1 MRISDWSSDVCSSDL
16 GDVLNVESLASE
28 QVGQV
33 FGVDDHRGRGAAR
46 HPHGHLAQGLAEL
59 ALEVA
64 HASLTGVARHDLV
77 KSIVGDVDLLGPKA
91 VALQLSL
98 EQVIAGDGD
107 LLVFGVAVDR
117 DDLEPVE
124 KGPGDRLED
133 VRGGDEEDV

>member
-1 MRISDWSSDVCSSDL
+1 MRISDWSSDVCSSD
-16 GDVLNVESLASE
+16 
-28 QVGQV
+28 
-33 FGVDDHRGRGAAR
+33 
-46 HPHGHLAQGLAEL
+46 L

-117 DDLEPVE
+117 DDLEPVA
-124 KGPGDRLED
+124 KGPGDRLAD
-133 VRGGDEEDV
+133 VRGGDEEDVRAEHGRAACRERVCQLESVREVA

>member
-1 MRISDWSSDVCSSDL
+1 MRISDWSSDVCSSD
-16 GDVLNVESLASE
+16 
-28 QVGQV
+28 
-33 FGVDDHRGRGAAR
+33 
-46 HPHGHLAQGLAEL
+46 L

-124 KGPGDRLED
+124 KGPGERLED
-133 VRGGDEEDV
+133 VRGGDEEDDWGDAVNLRVLVADRWFWFRVEEKTAGARGRG